1 MNFINQKIVV
11 VGAGGW
17 GTALAMLLHNSNKDV
32 TLYSHDTELI
42 SNIQQ
47 NKCNT
52 TYLPDIAIPETLKL
66 TSDKSIFDSA
76 KIVVNTVPT
85 QFIKT
90 FYKDLGIDLTGKY
103 IINGSKGIDIEN
115 RMLISSIFTD
125 ILNVTIDHYC
135 VLTGPSHAEEVA
147 RRIPT
152 AVVSASVNYNLAKN
166 VQELFSGEYFRVYSG
181 HDFLGCEIGGALKN
195 VIAIAVGILVGMGY
209 GDNTRAAVI
218 TRGLAEISR
227 IGTRLGANPLTFSGL
242 SGLGDLFVTCDSL
255 HSRNRSFGVAIGKG
269 EKPSDILKTRQKV
282 AEGAFTAKAVHTLSK
297 ELNIE
302 MPICEQVYQ
311 IIYEDKDPKEAV
323 RDLFNR
329 ENKLEIY

>member
-17 GTALAMLLHNSNKDV
+17 GTALAILLHNSNRDV
-32 TLYSHDTELI
+32 TLFSHDKDLI
-42 SNIQQ
+42 STIKQ

-52 TYLPDIAIPETLKL
+52 TYLPDIAIPEDLQLSADTN
-66 TSDKSIFDSA
+66 IFTSA
-76 KIVVNTVPT
+76 KILVNTVPT

-90 FYKDLGIDLTGKY
+90 FYNDHYIDLNGKY

-115 RMLISSIFTD
+115 RMLISSIFTE
-125 ILNVTIDHYC
+125 IYKVTIDHYC

-147 RRIPT
+147 RQIPT
-152 AVVSASVNYNLAKN
+152 AVVSASANFNLAEN
-166 VQELFSGEYFRVYSG
+166 VQELFSGDNFRVYSG

-195 VIAIAVGILVGMGY
+195 VIAIAIGILVGMNY

-227 IGTRLGANPLTFSGL
+227 LGTQLGANPLTFSGL

-255 HSRNRSFGVAIGKG
+255 HSRNRAFGVAIGKG
-269 EKPSDILKTRQKV
+269 EKPNDILNTRQKV
-282 AEGAFTAKAVHTLSK
+282 AEGVFTAKAVHTLSK

-311 IIYEDKDPKEAV
+311 IIYENKNPKDAV

-329 ENKLEIY
+329 ENKHEIY